1 LARLGGVSEISIAQ
15 PDSLGK
21 VRVHFILFQRKLK
34 ANEFGKFAFSDSPW
48 LNASIF
54 LPKRV
59 KRSRKV
65 LLDFDSINDLNI
77 WLKIRLS

>member
-1 LARLGGVSEISIAQ
+1 
-15 PDSLGK
+15 
-21 VRVHFILFQRKLK
+21 VHFILFQRKLK

-59 KRSRKV
+59 KHSRKV

-77 WLKIRLS
+77 WLKNQALLDLPWSNPTSFGYC